1 MTSIQPAWLGVLI
14 VVITLVAEV
23 LVVIGA
29 LYVLVP
35 PARRFIKGDQPVW
48 WVRDLLIVAF
58 LTVFLLFGRGYLVG
72 AAI

>member
-1 MTSIQPAWLGVLI
+1 MLI

>member
-1 MTSIQPAWLGVLI
+1 MTSIQPVWLGVLT
-14 VVITLVAEV
+14 VVIALVAAV
-23 LVVIGA
+23 LVVIGG

-48 WVRDLLIVAF
+48 WVRDILIVAF

-72 AAI
+72 ASI